1 MQPGVTSRPY
11 TESMSSIAL
20 IDIAKSWGD
29 STALHAVNLDIEPGS
44 FCVLLGP
51 SGCGKSTTLRIL
63 AGLETATEGRVIID
77 GRDVTDLPPAQR
89 GIAMV
94 FQNYALFPHLSV
106 AENIGFGLSVRK
118 TPAAES
124 ARRLR
129 EIGRAHV

>member
-51 SGCGKSTTLRIL
+51 SGCGKSTTLRI
-63 AGLETATEGRVIID
+63 
-77 GRDVTDLPPAQR
+77 Q
-89 GIAMV
+89 
-94 FQNYALFPHLSV
+94 
-106 AENIGFGLSVRK
+106 
-118 TPAAES
+118 
-124 ARRLR
+124 
-129 EIGRAHV
+129 IGRAHV